1 MKVELYRVDV
11 HNYLPLPYVQSGIS
25 AGFPSPA
32 LDFEDT
38 QIDLNKEIIKHPL
51 STYYGRVRG
60 VSMKNAGIDDGDIM
74 VIDKSIKPTNGC
86 IAICFLDGE
95 FTAKRLIIRKDEIL
109 LMPENE
115 DYKPILVTKENEFIV
130 WGVVT
135 HVIKSFK

>member
-1 MKVELYRVDV
+1 MKIELYTVDV
-11 HNYLPLPYVQSGIS
+11 QNYLPLPYVESGIS

-32 LDFEDT
+32 LDFEDI

-74 VIDKSIKPTNGC
+74 VIDKSIKPTDGC
-86 IAICFLDGE
+86 IAICFIDGE
-95 FTAKRLIIRKDEIL
+95 FTAKRLIIRKDEII

-115 DYKPILVTKENEFIV
+115 DYKPIRVTKENEFIV

-135 HVIKSFK
+135 HVIKSFR

>member
-1 MKVELYRVDV
+1 MKIELYTVDV
-11 HNYLPLPYVQSGIS
+11 HNKLPLPYVASGIS

-74 VIDKSIKPTNGC
+74 VIDKSIKPTDGC

-95 FTAKRLIIRKDEIL
+95 FTAKRLLIRKDEII

-115 DYKPILVTKENEFIV
+115 DYKPIRVTKENEFIV

>member
-1 MKVELYRVDV
+1 MKIELYTVDV
-11 HNYLPLPYVQSGIS
+11 HQSLFLSFVDNVIS

-38 QIDLNKEIIKHPL
+38 KIDLNKEIIKHPL

-74 VIDKSIKPTNGC
+74 VIDKSIKPSDGC
-86 IAICFLDGE
+86 IAVCFIDGE
-95 FTAKRLIIRKDEIL
+95 FTAKRLKFRKDEIF
-109 LMPENE
+109 LMPEND
-115 DYKPILVTKENEFIV
+115 DYSPIKVTKDNEFVV

-135 HVIKSFK
+135 HVIKTF